1 MLFKNMSESRNLKIP
16 KIAFPE
22 DIFTFYLSHP
32 FASRKYVRDWE
43 LNFEKGHPKIAL
55 LNPFYDVEGEGREDV
70 RARDEGK
77 EFEKDAGYNWRLVQ
91 RDKIAIEY
99 SRGILGIVDENAGK
113 SIGTLMEFVYS
124 RCAACNPKLCICTNP
139 ELINHPWIRTHFHEV
154 YDSFISFE
162 EEIENQVERVRKKW
176 GF

>member
-1 MLFKNMSESRNLKIP
+1 MTESQNLKIP
-16 KIAFPE
+16 KINFPK
-22 DIFTFYLSHP
+22 DIFSLYLSHP
-32 FASRKYVRDWE
+32 FASRKYIRDWE
-43 LNFEKGHPKIAL
+43 LEFEEKHPKIAL

-77 EFEKDAGYNWRLVQ
+77 DFPRDKGYNWRLVQ

-99 SRGILGIVDENAGK
+99 SRGILGIVDENADK

-139 ELINHPWIRTHFHEV
+139 ELVNHPWVQTHFHEV
-154 YDSFISFE
+154 YDSFSAFE
-162 EEIENQVERVRKKW
+162 ENIESQVERVRKKW